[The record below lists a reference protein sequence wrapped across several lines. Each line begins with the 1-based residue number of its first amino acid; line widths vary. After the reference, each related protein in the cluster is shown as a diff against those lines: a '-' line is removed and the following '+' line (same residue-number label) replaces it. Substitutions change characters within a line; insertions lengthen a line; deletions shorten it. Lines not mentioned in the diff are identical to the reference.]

1 MIETISNM
9 IYKIDGMV
17 WGWWLI
23 ILPVSYTHLDVYK
36 RQVFY
41 TGHCTGRE
49 AFEMMKE
56 VMGDQLFWIHS
67 GDRIV

>member
-23 ILPVSYTHLDVYK
+23 ILLFGTHIYMTIRTGFIQKKDDIK
-36 RQVFY
+36 RN
-41 TGHCTGRE
+41 
-49 AFEMMKE
+49 
-56 VMGDQLFWIHS
+56 
-67 GDRIV
+67 